1 MIKVWKRCLSIV
13 LVGIAS
19 TAYKRLGIRTDFT
32 KLSLVWVVS
41 FVLRLYRVE
50 LERFSA
56 GSVDSVLDLWA
67 QVSVDADI
75 GA

>member
-1 MIKVWKRCLSIV
+1 MGGELCV
-13 LVGIAS
+13 AE
-19 TAYKRLGIRTDFT
+19 
-32 KLSLVWVVS
+32 
-41 FVLRLYRVE
+41 YRVE

-67 QVSVDADI
+67 QVSVGADI